1 MARRAS
7 STGFSVRWTIDAGL
21 TFLTDQTSGTF
32 AGPKKRWAAPSF
44 QP

>member
-7 STGFSVRWTIDAGL
+7 STGFSVRCTIALGL
-21 TFLTDQTSGTF
+21 TFFTCQRSVAFG
-32 AGPKKRWAAPSF
+32 GPKKRWAAPSF